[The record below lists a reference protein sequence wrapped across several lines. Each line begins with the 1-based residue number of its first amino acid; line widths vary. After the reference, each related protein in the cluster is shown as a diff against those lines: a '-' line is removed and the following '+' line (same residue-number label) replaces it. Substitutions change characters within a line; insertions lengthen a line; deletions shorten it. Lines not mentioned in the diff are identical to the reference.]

1 MTLHPKWGIIRA
13 QNLKVKKNQIE
24 IFKNYRE
31 ACELEAQTP
40 HHTNLEEQIREIYIA
55 YDNNPETEEILTQI
69 AWQVG
74 GISTLERQNLDSQ
87 DFHDIPVWRL
97 RELLR
102 VSYELGKIHG
112 EPKSVTPIFEKAQ
125 EVYHQTYLKLE
136 IGDMVEF
143 GKFSNFDLDYEDIF
157 KEEKFKTQ
165 HKLIDGQTLEYTCQF
180 KDFETAQDL
189 YRQLDNADDFNFR
202 ILLSHLNEQ
211 EVEIIN
217 RTIN

>member
-1 MTLHPKWGIIRA
+1 MET
-13 QNLKVKKNQIE
+13 
-24 IFKNYRE
+24 FKNNRE

-40 HHTNLEEQIREIYIA
+40 HNANLEEQIREIYIA
-55 YDNNPETEEILTQI
+55 DDNNPETEEILTQI

-87 DFHDIPVWRL
+87 DFHDISVWRL

-125 EVYHQTYLKLE
+125 EVYRQTYLDLE
-136 IGDMVEF
+136 IGDTVEF
-143 GKFSNFDLDYEDIF
+143 GKFSNFNLDYEDIF
-157 KEEKFKTQ
+157 KEEKFKIQ
-165 HKLIDGQTLEYTCQF
+165 HKLTLEYTCQF

-202 ILLSHLNEQ
+202 ILLSHLNKQ

>member
-1 MTLHPKWGIIRA
+1 MET
-13 QNLKVKKNQIE
+13 
-24 IFKNYRE
+24 FKNNRE

-40 HHTNLEEQIREIYIA
+40 HNANLEEQIREIYIA
-55 YDNNPETEEILTQI
+55 DDNNPETEEILTQI

-87 DFHDIPVWRL
+87 DFHDISVWRL

-125 EVYHQTYLKLE
+125 EVYRQTYLDLE
-136 IGDMVEF
+136 IGDTVEF
-143 GKFSNFDLDYEDIF
+143 GKFSNFNLDYEDIF
-157 KEEKFKTQ
+157 KEEKFKIQ
-165 HKLIDGQTLEYTCQF
+165 HKQTLEYTCQF

-202 ILLSHLNEQ
+202 ILLSHLNKQ